1 MSNASCA
8 LSRGDVRGYQRG
20 MVPGPP
26 STTAAQTPFYRVLLL
41 VFGGSLVVQA
51 LAFIRQ
57 IVIAAAFGL
66 DRAMDL
72 YVMVFAVATIT
83 AFALSNIIENAA
95 VPLLVRELDAGDRAR
110 FRTVATR
117 VVLLGFGIGIIS
129 ALVFGLAV
137 PVFAHVVA
145 LGLTPDDRA
154 AMADIAPWF
163 IGWVLLAAPYYAIG
177 SVLKAERRFR
187 RFFVAEIIVTLVSM
201 GILLV
206 WRPHVG
212 AIAVAYGLGYGV
224 GLLAMLA
231 GVPLALG
238 GGAWRKG
245 ASLGIRRQ
253 LSRLFVANQAG
264 SLTVLIDRFLQS
276 FLPTGGVAAASY
288 ASLISMQA
296 SGLLTFRDAY
306 MGPLSLS
313 DGRTQKLERVMI
325 GLAML
330 SIPSAVFISAHA
342 EPIVS
347 VLLERGRFDRAAS
360 TLAGAMLQVQAIAI
374 VSATLLLPL
383 FRLLQILDRMRFTA
397 YVLLMGAVALLLF
410 GSAFVIGLGLGPVG
424 YALAL
429 VASSFVTL
437 FYAIWLTARAGVTPN
452 WPRVASYAVFAATVS
467 VVAALVSRMVPE
479 MSWRV
484 LTLGLSALVFSAMV
498 LLAYGAIHARLRRIV
513 QDT

>member
-1 MSNASCA
+1 
-8 LSRGDVRGYQRG
+8 
-20 MVPGPP
+20 MVPGSQ
-26 STTAAQTPFYRVLLL
+26 STTAAATPFFRVLML
-41 VFGGSLVVQA
+41 VFGGSLAVQA
-51 LAFIRQ
+51 LAFLRQ

-117 VVLLGFGIGIIS
+117 VVLLGFGAGVLS
-129 ALVFGLAV
+129 ALVFALAV
-137 PVFAHVVA
+137 PVFAHVIA
-145 LGLTPDDRA
+145 WGLTKDDRVSMA
-154 AMADIAPWF
+154 AIAPWF
-163 IGWVLLAAPYYAIG
+163 VGWVLLAAPYYAVG

-187 RFFVAEIIVTLVSM
+187 RFFAAEIIVTLVSM
-201 GILLV
+201 GVLLV

-231 GVPLALG
+231 GVPLNLKS
-238 GGAWRKG
+238 GAWREG

-264 SLTVLIDRFLQS
+264 SVTVLIDRFLQS
-276 FLPTGGVAAASY
+276 FLPTGAVSAASY
-288 ASLISMQA
+288 ASLISMQT

-306 MGPLSLS
+306 MGPLSLAER
-313 DGRTQKLERVMI
+313 RTRKLERVMI

-342 EPIVS
+342 ESIVS
-347 VLLERGRFDRAAS
+347 ALLERGRFDRAAS
-360 TLAGAMLQVQAIAI
+360 ALAGAMLQVQAIAI
-374 VSATLLLPL
+374 ISSTLLLPL

-397 YVLLMGAVALLLF
+397 YVLLMGAVLLLLF
-410 GSAFVIGLGLGPVG
+410 GAVFVIGLGLGPVG
-424 YALAL
+424 YAQAL
-429 VASSFVTL
+429 VAASFVT
-437 FYAIWLTARAGVTPN
+437 FIYAAWLTARAGVRPN
-452 WPRVASYAVFAATVS
+452 WARVAGYAAFAIAAS
-467 VVAALVSRMVPE
+467 IVAALVSRTVPE
-479 MSWRV
+479 MPWRV
-484 LTLGLSALVFSAMV
+484 ATLGLSALAFSAVV
-498 LLAYGAIHARLRRIV
+498 LLAYAAIHARLRRIV
-513 QDT
+513 HDA